1 MWGRQAAP
9 YSLDVDTHDGTDAE
23 PDYLSA
29 TVRSCDGG
37 ATTVELDGDLDLVG
51 SSVLESVVARLG
63 PRTSLVLDL
72 RGVQFIDSAG
82 VRALILLTRDA
93 DVALAN
99 PSRAVR
105 HTFEVARVLH
115 LLDPN

>member
-1 MWGRQAAP
+1 VDTGD
-9 YSLDVDTHDGTDAE
+9 DVDSQH
-23 PDYLSA
+23 DYLSA
-29 TVRSCDGG
+29 TVRSSDGG
-37 ATTVELDGDLDLVG
+37 ATTVLLEGELDLMG
-51 SSVLESVVARLG
+51 SSVLESVISRLG
-63 PRTSLVLDL
+63 PQTSLVLDL
-72 RGVQFIDSAG
+72 RGVEFIDSAG